1 MQSGSDISQLTTVY
15 YIYKIV
21 HPCSINV
28 VFMLL
33 YIYLKLCE
41 ALNNLETFF
50 KNFIWWLEFLLLFFL
65 STLITNQFSLQRAD
79 ILLKYML
86 LSHLVLFPPSISK
99 NFNSFIH

>member
-50 KNFIWWLEFLLLFFL
+50 KNFI
-65 STLITNQFSLQRAD
+65 
-79 ILLKYML
+79 
-86 LSHLVLFPPSISK
+86 
-99 NFNSFIH
+99 